1 MLIISLMINKRM
13 YKPEIRVCS
22 TKILIYS
29 FSHSVIQSL
38 SHSCIHAPP
47 PPPPV
52 VRGGELQH
60 MGHKWAYTVHTV
72 QYCI

>member
-29 FSHSVIQSL
+29 FSHSVI
-38 SHSCIHAPP
+38 HAFTPP
-47 PPPPV
+47 PPSPGA
-52 VRGGELQH
+52 GGGLQH